1 MTQTIGA
8 VSWRSPFLWSLV
20 VAALAL
26 LAVAALVWRIRRRR
40 SRPVPPDPL
49 GLPSLAGGPFALPAG
64 PSYEADAPAEPALV
78 DAAEPAGTL
87 AWSRWPFAPA
97 TTAGERERSEAIAR
111 IMVQAL
117 REIGPAPSCSATTRL
132 AEQLALIIVS
142 DLREDHDLGLSE
154 GVALTASISDEL
166 SCELHQLVGA
176 SQCSSPRL
184 CNLQP
189 HVGGRGKDSISAPL
203 RAREA

>member
-1 MTQTIGA
+1 MT
-8 VSWRSPFLWSLV
+8 PLV
-20 VAALAL
+20 VRGLVLVGAL
-26 LAVAALVWRIRRRR
+26 LLAGGVLAWVGSRRQN
-40 SRPVPPDPL
+40 RPLPVERL

-64 PSYEADAPAEPALV
+64 PAYEPEVRVEPAPV
-78 DAAEPAGTL
+78 DAAEPGGTP

-97 TTAGERERSEAIAR
+97 TTAGDRERSEAIAR

-117 REIGPAPSCSATTRL
+117 REIGPAPSCSATTKL

-166 SCELHQLVGA
+166 SHELRRYVGT
-176 SQCSSPRL
+176 SS
-184 CNLQP
+184 
-189 HVGGRGKDSISAPL
+189 
-203 RAREA
+203 